1 MTINDYYS
9 HMHQSTISN
18 SKAAFSSLIDQVKAG
33 ETVMITDRDVP
44 VALLTPIPRQHFHGA
59 ELLAGL
65 ERQGIIRRAEKAEGC
80 ELTDLPPETPLTG
93 ALAALLEERREGR

>member
-1 MTINDYYS
+1 MY
-9 HMHQSTISN
+9 QSTISN

-80 ELTDLPPETPLTG
+80 KLTDLPPETPLTG
-93 ALAALLEERREGR
+93 ALSALLEERREGR

>member
-1 MTINDYYS
+1 MY
-9 HMHQSTISN
+9 QSTISH

-33 ETVMITDRDVP
+33 ETVLITDREVP

-65 ERQGIIRRAEKAEGC
+65 ERQGIIRRGEKTEGS

-93 ALAALLEERREGR
+93 ALSALIEERREGR

>member
-9 HMHQSTISN
+9 HMYQSTISN